1 MRFVQRLTLV
11 ASTLSLKALK
21 PPFNLSFKPLSLGT
35 RLFLIALAGA
45 LIPMGVMFYTATLQH
60 QSLEVYAKE
69 EALRSVRLISAEQRQ
84 YIERSEELLAALSYV
99 PAVSS
104 REPEACPE
112 LLHNIM
118 MQSPIYTMMGVLER
132 NGDMSCS
139 ALPLATPVNAA
150 DRAWFK
156 EVMRTRGFVI
166 SDYIVGRVTGKP
178 ALSLAYPLLGT
189 AGEVEAVAFIGL
201 DLRWLDTLIE
211 GARLPEGATLT
222 LIDTEGTVLASR
234 GPQGTTFAIG
244 QSLAQTPLVQQ
255 VLAEQT
261 GVAQREGEGQREIIG
276 FAPLNPESSAV
287 GLMGGSV
294 IVAIPQAVAFAE
306 ADRIFYRSVLSLLVV
321 CAGLLA
327 VTWWTLRR
335 YVARPAQALLQATRR
350 LREGDLEARTALR
363 AQGEL
368 GQIALHFDAMAATL
382 QIKESETK
390 RARTELQEANGKLSR
405 SVQTLAVRNREMTL
419 LSHFGELL
427 QASLSVSEAYR
438 ILEQV
443 ASGLFPKLSG
453 EVYVMDSAKEKVVRV
468 AHWTSQGSSK
478 NNATESQEFG
488 AYESFSPTDCWSL
501 RRTQAHL
508 YLTKGVDVLCAHLK
522 ALPSSV
528 RHPAHLCIPLTAQ
541 GEVFG
546 VLHLQGERK
555 ALQGEAQRFS
565 KTVAEQFASSLAAL
579 QLREELHEQSTR
591 DPLTGLFNRRYL
603 EETLERELA
612 RAARNDAPLGVVM
625 IDIDHFKTFNDT
637 FGHRAGDT
645 VLREVAAL
653 LQRSVRSSDICC
665 RYGGE
670 ELTLV
675 LLDASLENTCKR
687 AEVIRKALEA
697 LTLTHE
703 GKALGKLTAS
713 FGVVSAPQHGR
724 HIGELLETADAA
736 LYRAKHRGRNR
747 VEAAAEGLEAH
758 DQSMR

>member
-1 MRFVQRLTLV
+1 
-11 ASTLSLKALK
+11 
-21 PPFNLSFKPLSLGT
+21 
-35 RLFLIALAGA
+35 
-45 LIPMGVMFYTATLQH
+45 
-60 QSLEVYAKE
+60 
-69 EALRSVRLISAEQRQ
+69 
-84 YIERSEELLAALSYV
+84 
-99 PAVSS
+99 
-104 REPEACPE
+104 
-112 LLHNIM
+112 M

-368 GQIALHFDAMAATL
+368 GQIALHFDTLAATL
-382 QIKESETK
+382 QVKESETK
-390 RARTELQEANGKLSR
+390 RAKTQLQEANGKLSR

-468 AHWTSQGSSK
+468 ARWTSQESSR
-478 NNATESQEFG
+478 NNESREFSTH
-488 AYESFSPTDCWSL
+488 ESFSPTDCWSL

-508 YLTKGVDVLCAHLK
+508 YFTKGADVLCTHLT
-522 ALPSSV
+522 ASTSSAD
-528 RHPAHLCIPLTAQ
+528 HPAHLCIPLIAQ

-546 VLHLQGERK
+546 VLHLQGARG

-612 RAARNDAPLGVVM
+612 RAARNSAPLGVVM

-687 AEVIRKALEA
+687 AEVIRKALET

-703 GKALGKLTAS
+703 DKALGKLTAS
-713 FGVVSAPQHGR
+713 FGVVSAPQHGQT
-724 HIGELLETADAA
+724 ISELLETADAA
-736 LYRAKHRGRNR
+736 LYRAKHRGRNC
-747 VEAAAEGLEAH
+747 VETASESLE
-758 DQSMR
+758 DTSTR